1 MQQATFPSKPVK
13 ALFSTLT
20 LLIAGFHVLPA
31 QNTLSLNSIWKE
43 GIFFPRGV
51 AGFNAMND
59 GNSYSILQKS
69 EIQVFDF
76 TATQPKA
83 VYAFMHESKKL
94 QFESYTLSPSEKQVI
109 LCEKSE
115 SIYRHS
121 SRGVYHVASLED
133 RNAQSIH
140 RGQQIM
146 YPTFSPDE
154 RFIAFVFE
162 NNLYVEDTKNQTT
175 FPITSDG
182 KANSILNGCSDWV
195 YEEEFETVQ
204 AFSWSPNSQYLAW
217 LRFDETEV
225 PLFSMDMFLGAL
237 YPSQYVFKYPKVGE
251 KNSIVSLWIWDAK
264 SRSVSEI
271 GLPWNYEYL
280 PRFYWID
287 NQIAAIVLNRLQND
301 MRVYLATPGEA
312 SNTAKQIYRETSD
325 TYVDLP
331 EAFELL
337 PKNQGI
343 LMTSERDG
351 YRHLYVLNHTTGN
364 VRQLTSGNWEILH
377 YHGYHEK
384 TNAVYFTSAEESS
397 LEEQLYRIDL
407 KGRKHKLSQGKGTH
421 SIMRS
426 GDYYVDTYSRMGV
439 PYRVTLHELS
449 GKEVRLL
456 KDNTPL
462 EQRYRAMGLV
472 PPRFMEIPGAD
483 GTPLNA
489 WYLEPYPDFASPAPL
504 LMFVYGGPGS
514 QQVKDG
520 WTGANY
526 GWFQYLAKQGIAV
539 ACVDNRGTGAR
550 GKKFRTVTYGR
561 LGELETQD
569 QLAAA
574 RYLGNKPEIDASR
587 IGIFGWS
594 YGGYM
599 SSLCILK
606 GSGVFKAAIAVAP
619 VTNWKYYDSI
629 YTERY
634 MGTTESNPDGF
645 DRQSPITIADRL
657 EGDYLLV
664 HGTGD
669 DNVHWQ
675 NSAEM
680 INALVAVNKPFE
692 QFMYPDRNH
701 GIYGGNTRLHLY
713 TLMSKFLMNSFG
725 MNEEAKK

>member
-1 MQQATFPSKPVK
+1 MNIIR
-13 ALFSTLT
+13 FSTVALLSFSLFAINAQQT
-20 LLIAGFHVLPA
+20 LNL
-31 QNTLSLNSIWKE
+31 NTIWKE

-51 AGFNAMND
+51 AGFNAMKD
-59 GNSYSILQKS
+59 GASYSILQRS

-76 TATQPKA
+76 TATQSKA
-83 VYAFMHESKKL
+83 TYSFLHASRKL
-94 QFESYTLSPSEKQVI
+94 QFESYTFSPSEKRVL
-109 LCEKSE
+109 LCGKSE

-121 SRGVYHVASLED
+121 AQGNYYVADLESKDARAVNRGET
-133 RNAQSIH
+133 
-140 RGQQIM
+140 IM

-154 RFIAFVFE
+154 KFIAFVFE
-162 NNLYVEDTKNQTT
+162 NNLYIEEIATQTV

-182 KANSILNGCSDWV
+182 KANSILNGRSDWV

-204 AFSWSPNSQYLAW
+204 AFSWSPNSNYLAW
-217 LRFDETEV
+217 LRFDESEV

-251 KNSIVSLWIWDAK
+251 KNAQVSLWIWDLET
-264 SRSVSEI
+264 RSTSEI
-271 GLPWNYEYL
+271 GIPWNYEYL
-280 PRFYWID
+280 PRFYWVE

-301 MRVYLATPGEA
+301 MRIYLATPGEA
-312 SNTAKQIYRETSD
+312 SNTAKQIYRETAD
-325 TYVDLP
+325 TYVELP

-337 PKNQGI
+337 PKGQGI
-343 LMTSERDG
+343 VLTSERDG
-351 YRHLYVLNHTTGN
+351 YRHLYLLNHANGN
-364 VRQLTSGNWEILH
+364 LRALTSGTWEILH
-377 YHGYHEK
+377 YQGYHEK
-384 TNAVYFTSAEESS
+384 TNAIYFTSTEESS
-397 LEEQLYRIDL
+397 LEEQFYRVDL
-407 KGRKHKLSQGKGTH
+407 KGRKQRLSQGKGTH
-421 SIMRS
+421 SITRS

-439 PYRVTLHELS
+439 PYRVTLHELT

-456 KDNTPL
+456 KDNQAL
-462 EQRYRAMGLV
+462 EQHYNVLGIT
-472 PPRFMEIPGAD
+472 PPRFMQIPGAD

-489 WYLEPYPDFASPAPL
+489 WYLEPYPDNSVPAPL

-520 WTGANY
+520 WTGVNY
-526 GWFQYLAKQGIAV
+526 GWFQYLAKLGIAV

-550 GKKFRTVTYGR
+550 GKAFRTLTYGR

-599 SSLCILK
+599 SSLCLMK
-606 GSGVFKAAIAVAP
+606 GNGVFKAAIAVAP

-645 DRQSPITIADRL
+645 DRQSPISVANRL
-657 EGDYLLV
+657 EGDFLLV

-680 INALVAVNKPFE
+680 INALVAENKPFE
-692 QFMYPDRNH
+692 LFLYPDRNH

-713 TLMSKFLMNSFG
+713 TMMTKFLVNSLEVQ
-725 MNEEAKK
+725 NK